1 MDFFAKF
8 TEGAKNALKHAEKKA
23 KDLGH
28 NYVGTEHLLL
38 GLICEKEGAAAN
50 LLSLSGVSEEAVT
63 QDVMTLIGKGDY
75 TFTQGFGYTPRSKKI
90 LELSVAYSKQLGQSY
105 VGTEH
110 ILMALIKEKEG
121 VAFKILSDLGAD
133 FNEIEN
139 GIYNVTGENAA
150 EEGQG
155 QKKDKGT
162 PKLDKFGRDLTK
174 AAKDG
179 ELDPVIGR
187 SAEIE
192 RITQI
197 LSRRTKNNPVLIGEP
212 GVGKSAIAKDW
223 RSVSLT
229 VVCRSF

>member
-1 MDFFAKF
+1 MR
-8 TEGAKNALKHAEKKA
+8 KKA
-23 KDLGH
+23 RR
-28 NYVGTEHLLL
+28 
-38 GLICEKEGAAAN
+38 AN

-150 EEGQG
+150 EEGPGAKEG
-155 QKKDKGT
+155 Q
-162 PKLDKFGRDLTK
+162 RN
-174 AAKDG
+174 A
-179 ELDPVIGR
+179 
-187 SAEIE
+187 
-192 RITQI
+192 
-197 LSRRTKNNPVLIGEP
+197 
-212 GVGKSAIAKDW
+212 
-223 RSVSLT
+223 
-229 VVCRSF
+229 